1 MAEQE
6 LFGELAVI
14 GALAVATTVGLH
26 RFGLPSTIGFLIT
39 GALAGPHGLGLV
51 GDTEHITQIAEIGVI
66 LLLFAIGLE
75 FSLSRLRFIWRAVAI
90 GGSLQVGVTTLAA
103 LAILVVMGDTVERG
117 IVFGLVVA
125 LSSTVVVL
133 RVLDV
138 RGEIDAPHGRFIV
151 GALIFQDLLVVPLT
165 LLVPVLASGDSSGFM
180 FEVAW
185 ALARATLAIG
195 AVLFVARFLVP
206 RLFNAVDTT
215 RTREVFLLTVISI
228 ALGSAWLMNQIG
240 LSFALGAFLAG
251 VLLADTDYS
260 HRATSDII
268 PLRDA
273 FTSFFFI
280 SLGMLVD
287 WRVFTDEPV
296 LAVLIVAGLVL
307 GKAFVASLA
316 ALAMRNPASVAWRS
330 GVYLAQFGEFGYVV
344 LLLGASEGLITS
356 SELRL
361 VVTTG
366 VLSIVLSRALMH
378 WTGGLHAGEA
388 LLRPLERLLR
398 ARGID
403 EPTAQDAFLTDHVVI
418 AGYGVAGR
426 LLARTLAQAQIP
438 YVILELNA
446 ETVREARREYA
457 HVYYGDVTSPEA
469 LAHARLG
476 HARVLVLLISDPPA
490 ARRAIATAHA
500 EWPNVP
506 ILVRTRY
513 VAERDGLLA
522 LGAAQ
527 VVCEELEGGTEMSA
541 WVLRLLGLDAA
552 AIRSG
557 ISGALA
563 SSTVG
568 DFTGATGEW
577 IEAVDE
583 QPQGL
588 PTPFASQSG
597 EPDQGKMPS
606 AT

>member
-6 LFGELAVI
+6 LFFELAVI
-14 GALAVATTVGLH
+14 GSLAVVTTVGLS
-26 RFGLPSTIGFLIT
+26 RFGLPATIGFLTT
-39 GALAGPHGLGLV
+39 GALAGPHGVGLI
-51 GDTEHITQIAEIGVI
+51 GDTEHIEQIAEIGVI

-75 FSLSRLRFIWRAVAI
+75 FSLARLRFIWRAVAL

-103 LAILVVMGDTVERG
+103 LAILVIAGDTVERG

-133 RVLDV
+133 RVLDQ
-138 RGEIDAPHGRFIV
+138 RGELDAPHGRFIV
-151 GALIFQDLLVVPLT
+151 GALIFQDLLVIPLT
-165 LLVPVLASGDSSGFM
+165 LLVPVLAGGETGDFALDA
-180 FEVAW
+180 AW
-185 ALARATLAIG
+185 ALVRATLAVG
-195 AVLFVARFLVP
+195 VVLVVARYLVP
-206 RLFNAVDTT
+206 RVFDAVDAT

-228 ALGSAWLMNQIG
+228 ALGSAWLMSQIG

-251 VLLADTDYS
+251 IMLADTDYS

-287 WRVFTDEPV
+287 WRMFTDEPV
-296 LAVLIVAGLVL
+296 LAVLIVVGLVL
-307 GKAFVASLA
+307 GKAFIASLA

-344 LLLGASEGLITS
+344 LLLGASEGLVTS

-366 VLSIVLSRALMH
+366 VVSIVLSRMLMR
-378 WTGGLHAGEA
+378 WTGGLHAGEGM
-388 LLRPLERLLR
+388 LRPLERLLR

-403 EPTAQDAFLTDHVVI
+403 EPMAQDAFLTDHVVI
-418 AGYGVAGR
+418 AGYGVAGQ
-426 LLARTLAQAQIP
+426 LLARTLALARVP

-446 ETVREARREYA
+446 ETVRDARREYT

-476 HARVLVLLISDPPA
+476 HARVLVLLINDSQA
-490 ARRAIATAHA
+490 ARRAIVTAHA

-506 ILVRTRY
+506 IVVRTRY
-513 VAERDGLLA
+513 VAERAGLLA
-522 LGAAQ
+522 LGATQ

-541 WVLRLLGLDAA
+541 WVLRMLGQDPGQ
-552 AIRSG
+552 IRSG
-557 ISGALA
+557 ISDALA
-563 SSTVG
+563 SSTAG
-568 DFTGATGEW
+568 DLTVATGEW
-577 IEAVDE
+577 VEAVDA
-583 QPQGL
+583 PRGL
-588 PTPFASQSG
+588 PTPFGRRPG
-597 EPDQGKMPS
+597 EPD
-606 AT
+606 

>member
-14 GALAVATTVGLH
+14 GGLAVVTTVGLS
-26 RFGLPSTIGFLIT
+26 RVGLPATIGFLTT
-39 GALAGPHGLGLV
+39 GALAGPHGVGLV
-51 GDTEHITQIAEIGVI
+51 GDTDHIEQIAEIGVI

-75 FSLSRLRFIWRAVAI
+75 FSLQRLRFIWRAVAL

-103 LAILVVMGDTVERG
+103 LGILVLAGDTVERG

-138 RGEIDAPHGRFIV
+138 RGELDAPHGRFIV
-151 GALIFQDLLVVPLT
+151 GALIFQDLLVIPLT
-165 LLVPVLASGDSSGFM
+165 LLVPVLASGDTSGFAL
-180 FEVAW
+180 EAAW
-185 ALARATLAIG
+185 ALIRATLAVG
-195 AVLFVARFLVP
+195 VVLVVARFIVP
-206 RLFNAVDTT
+206 RVFDAVAAT
-215 RTREVFLLTVISI
+215 RTREVFLLTVITI
-228 ALGSAWLMNQIG
+228 ALGSAWLMNQLG

-251 VLLADTDYS
+251 IMLADTDYS

-287 WRVFTDEPV
+287 WRVFTDDPMI
-296 LAVLIVAGLVL
+296 AVLIVLGLVL
-307 GKAFVASLA
+307 GKALVASLA

-330 GVYLAQFGEFGYVV
+330 GIYLAQFGEFGYVV
-344 LLLGASEGLITS
+344 LLLGASEGLVTS
-356 SELRL
+356 SELKL

-366 VLSIVLSRALMH
+366 VVSIVLSRMLMH
-378 WTGGLHAGEA
+378 WTGGLHAGEG

-403 EPTAQDAFLTDHVVI
+403 EPIAQDAFLTDHVVI
-418 AGYGVAGR
+418 AGYGVAGQ
-426 LLARTLAQAQIP
+426 LLARTLAQARVP

-446 ETVREARREYA
+446 ETVRDARREYT

-490 ARRAIATAHA
+490 AQRAIVTAHA

-513 VAERDGLLA
+513 VGERDGLLA
-522 LGAAQ
+522 LGATQ

-541 WVLRLLGLDAA
+541 WVLRMIGQNPGE
-552 AIRSG
+552 IRSG
-557 ISGALA
+557 ISDALA
-563 SSTVG
+563 SSAAG
-568 DFTGATGEW
+568 DLTGATGEW
-577 IEAVDE
+577 IEAADA
-583 QPQGL
+583 PHGL
-588 PTPFASQSG
+588 PTPFAPRPD
-597 EPDQGKMPS
+597 EADQGKMPS
-606 AT
+606 AR